1 MITSISNMSFNS
13 IESIDDKELDEQHSK
28 LIEFTNNLILNYDRE
43 ENIEVISAI
52 DSLVNYAIYHFKFE
66 EEMLKQKGYP
76 DLEKHK
82 VLHDI
87 FRNKVDSLRK
97 KIEGGDKDVI
107 DQMILFLRSWIK
119 HHISIEDVD
128 YKKYL

>member
-1 MITSISNMSFNS
+1 MISSISNMSFNS
-13 IESIDDKELDEQHSK
+13 IESIDNKELDEQHSR

-43 ENIEVISAI
+43 ENIEVVSAI
-52 DSLVNYAIYHFKFE
+52 DSLVDYTIYHFKFE

-76 DLEKHK
+76 NLERHK
-82 VLHDI
+82 VLHEI
-87 FRNKVDSLRK
+87 FRKKVASLRK
-97 KIEGGDKDVI
+97 KIEGGDKDVV

-119 HHISIEDVD
+119 HHISVEDVD